1 MSQSKLIYKITSLFR
16 HRIGKWAVVCVIIVI
31 LLRLL
36 LPKPI
41 LYEKY
46 SFSSIVFDRNGKVL
60 NLSLSMDD
68 KYRLFTPRTEIPPEA
83 IEALLL
89 YEDRNFYY
97 HPGVNPLSVA
107 RAIYEMASG
116 GRRQGAST
124 ITMQLARIV
133 YQIDSSKLSGKF
145 EQMLRAIQ
153 IEFFY
158 SKDEIL
164 EAYFNLAPYGGNI
177 EGIAAAAR
185 IYFDCAAQEL
195 NLPQILALT
204 VIPQNPSKR
213 ALLNTAG
220 QAQAKEAAKSLSTE
234 WQQHSKTTDTF
245 IDAASAADV
254 YLPKKAPHFV
264 RAVLRKTS
272 GTIYTTLDGN
282 YQRMTEE
289 ILHHFVMEHQQ
300 QGINNAAAL
309 IVDAADMSVLAYVG
323 SADFDNRQILG
334 QVDGTKALR
343 SPGSALKPFIY
354 AMALEKGIIHPR
366 TMLKD
371 VPRHYG
377 VYTPENFDRSFF
389 GLVNATDALVF
400 SRNIPAVDLL
410 LNIGEKNFH
419 HLLERCGVG
428 KLKTA
433 DFYGLAAA
441 LGGIEVSM
449 QNLAAM
455 YAMLYNG
462 GQFSQLRFLRDD
474 KPKHEQ
480 LLSPE
485 AAFLTLD
492 MLSHNQA
499 VDTKTSLFSPRTK
512 DYPISWKTGTS
523 YGFRDAWSVGVVGS
537 YVIAVWVG
545 NFDGTSN
552 HAFIGRDIAAPLF
565 FRLVRK
571 IATEEAIPQDLEPS
585 ATLNLAKVNVCTD
598 TGDIANAY
606 CEKQVETYFIPGVSG
621 IKMSN
626 VARMIPIDIATGLR
640 ACRHCPPQ
648 TEMHRYNF
656 WSPDV
661 LNAYEAAGITIRR
674 PPAFKG
680 NCAEIETFNQGQAP
694 RILLP
699 ADGSR
704 FLQRPQQTE
713 KIVLK
718 AVADADVMQ
727 IYWFMD
733 NRLIG
738 QSKTG
743 QTLETVPTNGRHEIK
758 AVDDMGRITTI
769 RIEVVPGGI

>member
-1 MSQSKLIYKITSLFR
+1 
-16 HRIGKWAVVCVIIVI
+16 
-31 LLRLL
+31 
-36 LPKPI
+36 
-41 LYEKY
+41 
-46 SFSSIVFDRNGKVL
+46 
-60 NLSLSMDD
+60 MDD
-68 KYRLFTPRTEIPPEA
+68 KYRLFTPRTEIPPQV

-97 HPGVNPLSVA
+97 HPGINPFSVV

-133 YQIDSSKLSGKF
+133 YQIDSSKISGKF
-145 EQMLRAIQ
+145 EQMLRALQ

-158 SKDEIL
+158 SKDDIL

-177 EGIAAAAR
+177 EGIGAAAH
-185 IYFDCAAQEL
+185 IYFNCTVQEL

-213 ALLNTAG
+213 TLLNTAG
-220 QAQAKEAAKSLSTE
+220 QAQTKEAAKRLNAE
-234 WQQHSKTTDTF
+234 WEQQHPGTQDMF

-264 RAVLRKTS
+264 RTVLRKTS
-272 GTIYTTLDGN
+272 GAIHTTLDWN
-282 YQRMTEE
+282 YQQMAEE
-289 ILHHFVMEHQQ
+289 ILHHFVMEHQR
-300 QGINNAAAL
+300 QGVSNAAAL
-309 IVDAADMSVLAYVG
+309 IVDATDMSVLAYVG
-323 SADFDNRQILG
+323 SADFDNRQISG

-354 AMALEKGIIHPR
+354 VMALEKGIIHPR

-389 GLVNATDALVF
+389 GLVNATDALVL

-410 LNIGEKNFH
+410 LQVGAENFY
-419 HLLERCGVG
+419 HLLKQCGVK

-433 DFYGLAAA
+433 DYYGLAAA
-441 LGGIEVSM
+441 LGGVEVSM
-449 QNLAAM
+449 QDLTAM

-462 GQFSQLRFLRDD
+462 GQFSRLRFLRDD
-474 KPKHEQ
+474 KPKTKK

-492 MLSHNQA
+492 MLSKNQA
-499 VDTKTSLFSPRTK
+499 VDVETNMFSHHEK
-512 DYPISWKTGTS
+512 EYPISWKTGTS
-523 YGFRDAWSVGVVGS
+523 YGFRDAWSVGVVGP
-537 YVIAVWVG
+537 YVVAVWVG

-552 HAFIGRDIAAPLF
+552 HAFIGREMAAPLF

-571 IATEEAIPQDLEPS
+571 IAAGVSIPQNLEPS
-585 ATLNLAKVNVCTD
+585 SALNLAKVNVCSD
-598 TGDIANAY
+598 TGDIANVY
-606 CEKQVETYFIPGVSG
+606 CVQQVETYFIPGVSG
-621 IKMSN
+621 IKMSD

-640 ACRHCPPQ
+640 ACRHRPPQ
-648 TEMHRYNF
+648 TEMRRYNF
-656 WSPDV
+656 WSSDV

-674 PPAFKG
+674 PPAFKE
-680 NCAEIETFNQGQAP
+680 NCAEIDTFNQGQAP

-699 ADGSR
+699 VDDSR
-704 FLQRPQQTE
+704 FLKRPQQTE

-718 AVADADVMQ
+718 AMADADATH

-738 QSKTG
+738 HSGRG
-743 QTLETVPTNGRHEIK
+743 QILEILPITGRHKIM
-758 AVDDMGRITTI
+758 AVDDMGRSTAIT
-769 RIEVVPGGI
+769 IEVISSDI